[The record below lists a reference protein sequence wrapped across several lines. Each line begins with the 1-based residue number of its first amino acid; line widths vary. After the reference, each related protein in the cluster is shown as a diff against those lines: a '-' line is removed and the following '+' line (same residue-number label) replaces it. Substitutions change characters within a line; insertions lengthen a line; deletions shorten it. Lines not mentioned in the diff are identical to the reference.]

1 MGYPDKWIKQLAPV
15 RVCSS
20 HRGINK
26 TSNIAEDVSSPGRG
40 VGALPAPFFMMRQI
54 AIFSE

>member
-1 MGYPDKWIKQLAPV
+1 MSGYPDKWIKQLAPV

-26 TSNIAEDVSSPGRG
+26 TSKIAEDV
-40 VGALPAPFFMMRQI
+40 
-54 AIFSE
+54 

>member
-1 MGYPDKWIKQLAPV
+1 MSGYPDKWIKQLAPV

-26 TSNIAEDVSSPGRG
+26 TSNIAEYVPSPGQR
-40 VGALPAPFFMMRQI
+40 VLAHSLPRFL
-54 AIFSE
+54 